1 MAKIQLRKRKLSKTT
16 EYQPKHREAMM
27 LQYIADNQINGYYRA
42 GNFANE
48 LIFDKRG
55 YRFQGAKIN
64 KKTQTG
70 LFLFGMVKKD
80 ARAYCE
86 GRKKVQ
92 VPKKY
97 PTNYTNYQY
106 EYIRGGLA
114 ATDLNAAYW
123 RIAYLHGII
132 SENTFDH
139 GMKGDHKT
147 TRLAALASMGASKE
161 YYVIK
166 NGKITNNIVKVE
178 GDAMLDACYRKI
190 RYECYKMMQACKMML
205 GKEFYAYRTDCIYY
219 HDTKAN
225 RKRVQ
230 EFFEDLGMEC
240 KHLTKVKAPLA
251 QTESASLKN
260 EN

>member
-1 MAKIQLRKRKLSKTT
+1 MAKIQIRKRKLAKEI
-16 EYQPKHREAMM
+16 EYQPKHRENIM
-27 LQYIADNQINGYYRA
+27 LRYVEENQLNGYYRA

-55 YRFQGAKIN
+55 YRFQGEKIN

-80 ARAYCE
+80 ARAYCA
-86 GRKKVQ
+86 GRKRVQ
-92 VPKKY
+92 VPKRY
-97 PTNYTNYQY
+97 PTNETNY
-106 EYIRGGLA
+106 EYTYLRSGLA

-132 SENTFDH
+132 SENTYNH
-139 GMKGDHKT
+139 GMKGDHKV
-147 TRLAALASMGASKE
+147 TRLAALASMGVSKE
-161 YYVIK
+161 YYIIK
-166 NGKITNNIVKVE
+166 DGKITNKIVKVQ
-178 GDAMLDACYRKI
+178 GDEMLDACYRKI

-219 HDTKAN
+219 HDTQAN

-230 EFFEDLGMEC
+230 EFFEEQGMDC
-240 KHLTKVKAPLA
+240 KHLRKVKAPSA
-251 QTESASLKN
+251 QT
-260 EN
+260 